1 MSRKNK
7 VFCEECRK
15 DVDYVVN
22 QVSMTGKIKE
32 KEYAYIGM
40 EAKCADCGS
49 FIFVPELNDM
59 NLKAL
64 YDVYREKNG
73 IVPLETILAIPEKYD
88 IGKRP
93 LSLMLGWGE
102 QTFTRYCDGDM
113 PTKQYSDILIRIYSD
128 PAYYLELLN
137 AGREKLTSRSYE
149 KSKKAVDALLK
160 SRMPAKSKIEIVI
173 KYVLNQCEDI
183 TPLALQKALY
193 YIQGFYCAFYGTF
206 LFQDDC
212 QAWVHG
218 PVYKDIYLRY
228 KNYRFDPISKSENF
242 DVSVFSSGEK
252 AICDSVIQNICCYS
266 GKVLERFT
274 HNETPWLA
282 ARGNLPVV
290 IPSDRIIEKSLI
302 KEYFDAVKHKYNMV
316 NPSDIKSYAEDMFNA
331 L

>member
-1 MSRKNK
+1 MDNNKK

-15 DVDYVVN
+15 DVNYVVSRI
-22 QVSMTGKIKE
+22 SMIGKIKE
-32 KEYAYIGM
+32 KEYVYTGM

-49 FIFVPELNDM
+49 FVFVPELNDG

-73 IVPLETILAIPEKYD
+73 IISLETILAIPRKYD

-93 LSLMLGWGE
+93 LSILLGWGE

-128 PAYYLELLN
+128 PAYYLEILE
-137 AGREKLTSRSYE
+137 AGKEKLATHSYE
-149 KSKKAVDALLK
+149 KSKKAADTLLK
-160 SRMPAKSKIEIVI
+160 SQMPAKSKIDTVI
-173 KYVLNQCEDI
+173 RYVLNQCEDI
-183 TPLALQKALY
+183 TPLALQKAVY

-206 LFQDDC
+206 LFQEDC

-218 PVYKDIYLRY
+218 PVYKDIYFRY
-228 KNYRFDPISKSENF
+228 KNYRFDPIGKSENF

-282 ARGNLPVV
+282 ARGDLPVTAS
-290 IPSDRIIEKSLI
+290 SDRIIEKVLI
-302 KEYFDAVKHKYNMV
+302 KKYFDAVKRKYSMV
-316 NPSDIKSYAEDMFNA
+316 NPSDIKAYAEDMFRA
-331 L
+331 F